1 MYVKRVIGKSGD
13 YIEIKDEFVYRNH
26 KKIKKLYIKER
37 MNTGIES
44 TWSVLP
50 HHIFVIGDNSKNSRE
65 LGSIPLD
72 YTLEKILI

>member
-1 MYVKRVIGKSGD
+1 
-13 YIEIKDEFVYRNH
+13 
-26 KKIKKLYIKER
+26 